1 MARISNVLFV
11 ALLVA
16 VAAAMVAAAPPVTK
30 AKISKATT
38 AEKMNEIK
46 LATTSKASSQALQEA
61 DNATATEDAD
71 DDSESD
77 EPDGVLDD
85 PDDAGKQGFF
95 KNIIGG
101 SSPMDGNTCIVHALF
116 ICCSFLVP
124 IHTNTHTHTHTHTHI
139 QVWAAGTTT
148 RPRTFRRW
156 CGRCPSWGSSE

>member
-1 MARISNVLFV
+1 MSCKSASTMARITNVLFV

-101 SSPMDGNTCIVHALF
+101 SSPMDGKDPNGQGCPVFPL
-116 ICCSFLVP
+116 
-124 IHTNTHTHTHTHTHI
+124 
-139 QVWAAGTTT
+139 QVCLWVFSYIEGTDGHGDEVG
-148 RPRTFRRW
+148 W
-156 CGRCPSWGSSE
+156 